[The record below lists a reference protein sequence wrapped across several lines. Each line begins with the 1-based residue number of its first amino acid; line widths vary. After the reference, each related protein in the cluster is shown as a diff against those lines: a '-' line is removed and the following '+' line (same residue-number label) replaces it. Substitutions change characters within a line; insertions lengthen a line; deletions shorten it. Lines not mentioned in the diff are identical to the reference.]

1 MRTCGKHFTERHPA
15 LRPLTVGTRCMSLI
29 DLFLRTLETTLPV
42 FAMVFIG
49 IGLRRIGWI
58 DAAFV
63 STASALVFKA
73 TLPTLV
79 FLSIIRADLDSALNP
94 GLLLFYLLAT
104 LGSFGLT
111 WLWALWRVPHRD
123 RGVYVQ
129 GAFRGNCGIVG
140 LALAASMYGDYGL
153 SAGGILLGLVIIS
166 YNVLSVIVLLAYQ
179 NGRRLSWGQ
188 ILRDILRNP
197 LILSVVIALPFAW
210 WEIRLPGWVMTSGD
224 YFASL
229 TLPLALLCIGATVSL
244 GAIRKESGP
253 AMGASAFKMVTLP
266 VLCTLA
272 AWLAGFEGRELGLMF
287 LFFASP
293 TAAASFVMVKA
304 LGGNDRL
311 AANTIALT
319 TLLASITVTLGV
331 FILQSAGLI

>member
-1 MRTCGKHFTERHPA
+1 MN
-15 LRPLTVGTRCMSLI
+15 LTDI
-29 DLFLRTLETTLPV
+29 FLQTLETTLPV

-49 IGLRRIGWI
+49 MGLRRIGWI
-58 DAAFV
+58 DSAFV
-63 STASALVFKA
+63 NTASALVFKA

-79 FLSIIRADLDSALNP
+79 FLSITRANLDTALNLH
-94 GLLLFYLLAT
+94 LLGFFLLAT
-104 LGSFGLT
+104 LGSFALT
-111 WLWALWRVPHRD
+111 WLWAYWRVPHAD

-140 LALAASMYGDYGL
+140 LALAANLYGDFGL

-166 YNVLSVIVLLAYQ
+166 YNALSVIVLIAYQ
-179 NGRRLSWGQ
+179 PGQTASWRRIGH
-188 ILRDILRNP
+188 DIIRNP
-197 LILSVVIALPFAW
+197 LIIGVIVAIPFAW
-210 WEIRLPGWVMTSGD
+210 LDVRFPQWVMTSGD

-244 GAIRKESGP
+244 SAIRSDSSTALG
-253 AMGASAFKMVTLP
+253 SSTLKMVVLP
-266 VLCTLA
+266 ALCTAA
-272 AWLAGFEGRELGLMF
+272 AWLVGFRGAELGLMF

-311 AANTIALT
+311 AANIIALT
-319 TLLASITVTLGV
+319 TLMASITVTVGV
-331 FILQSAGLI
+331 FALRSAGLI

>member
-1 MRTCGKHFTERHPA
+1 MTLTE
-15 LRPLTVGTRCMSLI
+15 I
-29 DLFLRTLETTLPV
+29 FLQTLETTLPV

-49 IGLRRIGWI
+49 LGLRRVGWI
-58 DAAFV
+58 DSAFIN
-63 STASALVFKA
+63 TASALVFRA

-79 FLSIIRADLDSALNP
+79 FLSIIRADLDTAFNP
-94 GLLLFYLLAT
+94 GLLVFYLLAT
-104 LGSFGLT
+104 LGSFALV
-111 WLWALWRVPHRD
+111 WLWAHWRVARED

-140 LALAASMYGDYGL
+140 LALAANLYGDFGL

-166 YNVLSVIVLLAYQ
+166 YNMLSVVVLIAYQ
-179 NGRRLSWGQ
+179 PGQRMDWRR
-188 ILRDILRNP
+188 IFHDILRNP
-197 LILSVVIALPFAW
+197 LIIAVLAAIPVAALN
-210 WEIRLPGWVMTSGD
+210 ITLPGWVMTSGD

-244 GAIRKESGP
+244 GAIRSDSTTALG
-253 AMGASAFKMVTLP
+253 SSLFKMVILP
-266 VLCTLA
+266 LLCTA
-272 AWLAGFEGRELGLMF
+272 SAWLAGFQGPELGLMF

-311 AANTIALT
+311 AANIIALT
-319 TLLASITVTLGV
+319 TLLASLTVTFGV
-331 FILQSAGLI
+331 FILRSAGLA